1 MQNLFP
7 NQAPAQFRYLSG
19 PSATVLAT
27 VTVSATRLDWF
38 FRGVYPLDLGDQPI
52 APAGHG
58 LDIFRLFRGVA
69 ESSTQRSNGN
79 IDGVVEV
86 DCRVV
91 GPQTL
96 PDLLAGCHLAVAL
109 NEQAQHLEWL
119 FLEHQGTHAFRWL
132 DWP

>member
-86 DCRVV
+86 DCRV
-91 GPQTL
+91 
-96 PDLLAGCHLAVAL
+96 AGRCEGTMAIDGA
-109 NEQAQHLEWL
+109 NRQRAWIEGEWPK
-119 FLEHQGTHAFRWL
+119 G
-132 DWP
+132 